1 MDLKKIVIKGLVKPS
16 VQGIQKASEKALE
29 APGQAGPVVTQALGG
44 RTAMQSIGAELIKVA
59 KTSRQKL
66 LEGPDGLI
74 TKDPVMRA
82 RYLPSRGAR
91 QGVNLRT
98 IHDVNLNNFKKMDL
112 TRQVEKGL

>member
-1 MDLKKIVIKGLVKPS
+1 MDLKSTLIKKVVLPGLKGVETGS
-16 VQGIQKASEKALE
+16 RAALE
-29 APGQAGPVVTQALGG
+29 APGTIGPRVIRAVEGP
-44 RTAMQSIGAELIKVA
+44 TAMQSVGNFLIGVA

-82 RYLPSRGAR
+82 RYLPNRGTR

-98 IHDVNLNNFKKMDL
+98 IHDINLNSLKKIDL
-112 TRQVEKGL
+112 TKQVGRHI